1 MVTFLHISDLH
12 FVKNATSYNSEQIL
26 LNEAKEI
33 FQDIP
38 LAEKF
43 LIITGDFH
51 NYNETSYEKAESF
64 LRSLISVMGI
74 DIHKDVFVIPGNHD
88 DGNSSLL
95 EELLSKED
103 PNWQIHNK
111 AAIAMIKSGNMEY
124 IKERSRAFRAYS
136 QLMQQLGIYNTSDG
150 IDYPANTHV
159 RNWRG
164 KLNILHLN
172 TAIVSDGKTKI
183 DQMTDVDAAA
193 DTKTWENL
201 YQDYLPSIALGHNNF
216 YDIIEKQ
223 RKQLSSTF
231 YLKNVSAYMCGDNHR
246 HEDNPERQMI
256 RIESGHGIGKE
267 IPNIVAMRGI
277 ADEDD
282 SFSNIGFC
290 INKWD
295 EKTDKVTVEF
305 RKWTK
310 NNIDRTI
317 PYGEN
322 GHYEMRRKSVN
333 KQNAQKAITNQPDP
347 KQPYYAEKRDYAYA
361 ELENLYNNLKKFRAS
376 YKIADIDEINHSTNK
391 METSVSILFEIG
403 EECKYSDKE
412 LSEIMMC
419 IIEQYNKFVVQ
430 YVNYFKSK
438 DISSDIAQGFEQRTN
453 KEFYKLI
460 DLILLKRE
468 LIKPNN
474 VEFTKNV
481 LFKVSFSEQSGSLF
495 IYSSDSNSD
504 IKYKT
509 TITQKMWDKFTECC
523 KELLIAV
530 FSKTTLEKIQIKRS
544 NKLGDYYC
552 APDNGYNFYDKQYRI
567 DFKVRLI
574 RNDDNSCFD
583 SVRFDIDDCFE
594 ISLFKQ
600 GNYVFRQSDENTKLG
615 EYSINE
621 ENLVKAAENMLRF
634 TTNSDNVVVSRQ
646 FRRNVYDDGSGGYVL
661 DYIIPD

>member
-1 MVTFLHISDLH
+1 M
-12 FVKNATSYNSEQIL
+12 
-26 LNEAKEI
+26 
-33 FQDIP
+33 
-38 LAEKF
+38 
-43 LIITGDFH
+43 
-51 NYNETSYEKAESF
+51 
-64 LRSLISVMGI
+64 
-74 DIHKDVFVIPGNHD
+74 
-88 DGNSSLL
+88 
-95 EELLSKED
+95 
-103 PNWQIHNK
+103 
-111 AAIAMIKSGNMEY
+111 SGY
-124 IKERSRAFRAYS
+124 
-136 QLMQQLGIYNTSDG
+136 
-150 IDYPANTHV
+150 
-159 RNWRG
+159 
-164 KLNILHLN
+164 
-172 TAIVSDGKTKI
+172 
-183 DQMTDVDAAA
+183 
-193 DTKTWENL
+193 
-201 YQDYLPSIALGHNNF
+201 
-216 YDIIEKQ
+216 
-223 RKQLSSTF
+223 
-231 YLKNVSAYMCGDNHR
+231 
-246 HEDNPERQMI
+246 
-256 RIESGHGIGKE
+256 KE

-282 SFSNIGFC
+282 LFSNIGFC

-310 NNIDRTI
+310 NNIDRTM

-333 KQNAQKAITNQPDP
+333 KQNVHKAITDLPDP
-347 KQPYYAEKRDYAYA
+347 IQPYYTKKREHADS
-361 ELENLYNNLKKFRAS
+361 ELENLYNTLKKFRS
-376 YKIADIDEINHSTNK
+376 CCRIADEEEINCSTKK
-391 METSVSILFEIG
+391 METFVSRLYDIG

-412 LSEIMMC
+412 LSEI
-419 IIEQYNKFVVQ
+419 IISIVKQYNKFAAQ
-430 YVNYFKSK
+430 YNRFVNSE
-438 DISSDIAQGFEQRTN
+438 DRMSDIAQGYAQRAE

-621 ENLVKAAENMLRF
+621 ENLIKAAENMLRF

>member
-88 DGNSSLL
+88 DGNSS
-95 EELLSKED
+95 
-103 PNWQIHNK
+103 
-111 AAIAMIKSGNMEY
+111 
-124 IKERSRAFRAYS
+124 F
-136 QLMQQLGIYNTSDG
+136 GIYNTSDG

-256 RIESGHGIGKE
+256 RIESGHSIGKE

-310 NNIDRTI
+310 NNIDRTM

-333 KQNAQKAITNQPDP
+333 KQSAHKTITNQPDP
-347 KQPYYAEKRDYAYA
+347 KQPYCADKRDHADA
-361 ELENLYNNLKKFRAS
+361 ELENLYNILKKFRGS
-376 YKIADIDEINHSTNK
+376 FKIADEEEIKCSTKK
-391 METSVSILFEIG
+391 METSVSRLYDIG
-403 EECKYSDKE
+403 EECKYSNKE
-412 LSEIMMC
+412 LSEIIMS
-419 IIEQYNKFVVQ
+419 IVKQYNKFAAQ
-430 YVNYFKSK
+430 YNRFVNFE
-438 DISSDIAQGFEQRTN
+438 DRMSDIAQGYAQRAE
-453 KEFYKLI
+453 KEFHKLI
-460 DLILLKRE
+460 DLVLLKRE

-509 TITQKMWDKFTECC
+509 TITQKIWEQFTKCC
-523 KELLIAV
+523 KELLISV
-530 FSKTTLEKIQIKRS
+530 FPKTTLEKIQIKRS

-552 APDNGYNFYDKQYRI
+552 APDNGYNYYDKQYRI

-574 RNDDNSCFD
+574 RSDDNFCFD

-600 GNYVFRQSDENTKLG
+600 GDYVFRQSDETTKLG

-621 ENLVKAAENMLRF
+621 DNLIKAAENMLRF
-634 TTNSDNVVVSRQ
+634 TTNCDKVVVSKQ
-646 FRRNVYDDGSGGYVL
+646 FRRNVYDDGSGGYLL